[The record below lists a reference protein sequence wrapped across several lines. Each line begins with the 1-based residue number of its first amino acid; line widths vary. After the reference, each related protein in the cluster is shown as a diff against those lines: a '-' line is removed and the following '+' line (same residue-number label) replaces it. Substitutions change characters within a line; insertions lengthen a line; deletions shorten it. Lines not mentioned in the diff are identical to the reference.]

1 LSVVEEILCC
11 KFAYETGTGI
21 GTETETETETVDGLR
36 VEQEEDHRIED
47 QIEDRIEDRIDQV
60 E

>member
-21 GTETETETETVDGLR
+21 ETETETETVDGLR
-36 VEQEEDHRIED
+36 VELGEDHRIED
-47 QIEDRIEDRIDQV
+47 QIEDQIDQADRIDQA

>member
-1 LSVVEEILCC
+1 MSVEEILCC

-21 GTETETETETVDGLR
+21 ETEIETETETVDGLR
-36 VEQEEDHRIED
+36 VQLEEDHRIED
-47 QIEDRIEDRIDQV
+47 QIEDRIDQA